1 MEFYSGF
8 GFTSRQLRV
17 LEGCSVDCGSR
28 LDEKGSKVKME
39 PLDWEK
45 RERSKEMKRLAK
57 LIVGNKKS

>member
-1 MEFYSGF
+1 M
-8 GFTSRQLRV
+8 
-17 LEGCSVDCGSR
+17 DCGSR

-45 RERSKEMKRLAK
+45 RRDCQENEGWLK